1 MVFSII
7 STQIFLLLPVLMIRR
22 MKVSV
27 IDFSCN
33 NFQNLA
39 KVQDVFAEYISSF
52 LYIDNEED
60 ETKNVMNNASNFPS
74 SFVSEELQGEKT
86 CLQSLPQERT
96 PPHSLTHIVSNKTA
110 ITSGFPVVITCSSIV
125 ITFSSVISTNTDCFI
140 R

>member
-1 MVFSII
+1 
-7 STQIFLLLPVLMIRR
+7 MIPR
-22 MKVSV
+22 MKGSV

-33 NFQNLA
+33 NFQNLP

-74 SFVSEELQGEKT
+74 SFVSEELQGEET

-110 ITSGFPVVITCSSIV
+110 VTSGFPVVITCSSIV